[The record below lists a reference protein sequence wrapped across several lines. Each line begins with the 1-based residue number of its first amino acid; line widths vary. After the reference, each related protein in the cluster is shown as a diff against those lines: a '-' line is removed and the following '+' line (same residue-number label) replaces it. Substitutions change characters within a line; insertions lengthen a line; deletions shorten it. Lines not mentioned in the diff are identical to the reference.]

1 MLRSSDRRESTVS
14 TTNPVDGNDIQAVAE
29 NLIVDVPENLE
40 KVTEEVV
47 EATVDEQPEATEE
60 VIEEQDDAEAQASED
75 DLSEEYEEA
84 EQNEEPIEPTL
95 YTVKIDGEERQVDLE
110 ELQRGYSGQKYI
122 QKGMADNAQT
132 KKTLEETKKTLEEAQ
147 QQITQERQML
157 TQLVQQL
164 HNGDIPRVPEYPSE
178 ELRASDPL
186 GYLEKEA
193 EYRRAVDKRQQFEQQ
208 LQFQAQQQAQAKQK
222 QEQEYLS
229 QQAMRLAEWMPEFA
243 DPEKRGVFI
252 QEMASKAKK
261 HYDLTDEQI
270 GTVKHAEEV
279 RILSDALKWRELQ
292 ANKDQTQKKVEGARP
307 VVKPTA
313 KRAANAGKVSRAKK
327 AEATMKETG
336 NVDDVARYL
345 IS

>member
-1 MLRSSDRRESTVS
+1 MS
-14 TTNPVDGNDIQAVAE
+14 TTNPIDGNDIQAVAE
-29 NLIVDVPENLE
+29 NLIVDVPENPE
-40 KVTEEVV
+40 KTTDEVV
-47 EATVDEQPEATEE
+47 EAIVDEQPEVTEE
-60 VIEEQDDAEAQASED
+60 VDEVQDDAEAQASEN
-75 DLSEEYEEA
+75 DLGEEYEEA
-84 EQNEEPIEPTL
+84 EQNEEPIEPTY

-122 QKGMADNAQT
+122 QKGMADNAQ
-132 KKTLEETKKTLEEAQ
+132 TKKTLEEAQ

-261 HYDLTDEQI
+261 HYNLSDEQI

>member
-1 MLRSSDRRESTVS
+1 MS
-14 TTNPVDGNDIQAVAE
+14 TTNPIDGNDIQAVAE
-29 NLIVDVPENLE
+29 NLIVDVPENPE
-40 KVTEEVV
+40 KTTDEVV
-47 EATVDEQPEATEE
+47 EAIVDEQPEVTEE
-60 VIEEQDDAEAQASED
+60 VDEVQDDAEAQASEN
-75 DLSEEYEEA
+75 DLGEEYEEA
-84 EQNEEPIEPTL
+84 EQNEEPIEPTY
-95 YTVKIDGEERQVDLE
+95 YTVKVDGEERQVDLE

-122 QKGMADNAQT
+122 QKGMADNAQ
-132 KKTLEETKKTLEEAQ
+132 TKKTLEEAQ

-261 HYDLTDEQI
+261 HYNLSDEQI

>member
-1 MLRSSDRRESTVS
+1 
-14 TTNPVDGNDIQAVAE
+14 
-29 NLIVDVPENLE
+29 
-40 KVTEEVV
+40 
-47 EATVDEQPEATEE
+47 
-60 VIEEQDDAEAQASED
+60 
-75 DLSEEYEEA
+75 
-84 EQNEEPIEPTL
+84 
-95 YTVKIDGEERQVDLE
+95 
-110 ELQRGYSGQKYI
+110 
-122 QKGMADNAQT
+122 
-132 KKTLEETKKTLEEAQ
+132 
-147 QQITQERQML
+147 
-157 TQLVQQL
+157 
-164 HNGDIPRVPEYPSE
+164 
-178 ELRASDPL
+178 
-186 GYLEKEA
+186 
-193 EYRRAVDKRQQFEQQ
+193 
-208 LQFQAQQQAQAKQK
+208 
-222 QEQEYLS
+222 
-229 QQAMRLAEWMPEFA
+229 MRLAEWMPEFA

>member
-14 TTNPVDGNDIQAVAE
+14 TTNPIDGNDIQAVAE
-29 NLIVDVPENLE
+29 NLIVDVPENPE
-40 KVTEEVV
+40 NTTDEVV
-47 EATVDEQPEATEE
+47 EAIVDEQPEVTEE
-60 VIEEQDDAEAQASED
+60 VDEVQDDAEAQASEN
-75 DLSEEYEEA
+75 DLGEEYEEA
-84 EQNEEPIEPTL
+84 EQNEEPIEPTY

-122 QKGMADNAQT
+122 QKGMADNAQ
-132 KKTLEETKKTLEEAQ
+132 TKKTLEEAQ

-261 HYDLTDEQI
+261 HYNLSDEQI

>member
-1 MLRSSDRRESTVS
+1 MS
-14 TTNPVDGNDIQAVAE
+14 TTNPIDGNDIQAVAE
-29 NLIVDVPENLE
+29 NLIVDVPENPE
-40 KVTEEVV
+40 KTTDEVV
-47 EATVDEQPEATEE
+47 EAIVDEQPEVTEE
-60 VIEEQDDAEAQASED
+60 VDEVQDDAEAQASED

-84 EQNEEPIEPTL
+84 EQNEEPIEPTY
-95 YTVKIDGEERQVDLE
+95 YTVKVDGEERQVDLE

-122 QKGMADNAQT
+122 QKGMADNAQ
-132 KKTLEETKKTLEEAQ
+132 TKKTLEEAQ

-261 HYDLTDEQI
+261 HYNLSDEQI